1 MKAKFIG
8 TTSMGFKKGQVYDI
22 RTKVEELHYNGY
34 DIKCI
39 CVYDNYSKAWCPYKN
54 LEFVLENWEF

>member
-1 MKAKFIG
+1 MIITNVG
-8 TTSMGFKKGQVYDI
+8 
-22 RTKVEELHYNGY
+22 ELHYNGY

-54 LEFVLENWEF
+54 LEYVLENWEF